1 MLRLWPG
8 TLLQEHRAVADLIAP
23 LPARL
28 VTRDRRDYVLFG
40 RSFIAAADNL
50 VMARTGGQLRQARTD
65 RKCRHRLADNAGEIT
80 LRGAPHRSRQWH
92 NRPRALRTGVDRQR
106 QQQTEADQR
115 GRQALFQPCCHRT
128 TLPLSPYWRDRDRYF
143 EPRPRSMSPR
153 FRWYSRTG

>member
-50 VMARTGGQLRQARTD
+50 VMARAGSQPRQARID
-65 RKCRHRLADNAGEIT
+65 RKCRHRFADNAGKIACSSVPH
-80 LRGAPHRSRQWH
+80 LRRQRHHRT
-92 NRPRALRTGVDRQR
+92 RPLRAGVDRQH
-106 QQQTEADQR
+106 QQQS
-115 GRQALFQPCCHRT
+115 RQTRQTNAVSALPSLDDPSPR
-128 TLPLSPYWRDRDRYF
+128 SPYW
-143 EPRPRSMSPR
+143 
-153 FRWYSRTG
+153 